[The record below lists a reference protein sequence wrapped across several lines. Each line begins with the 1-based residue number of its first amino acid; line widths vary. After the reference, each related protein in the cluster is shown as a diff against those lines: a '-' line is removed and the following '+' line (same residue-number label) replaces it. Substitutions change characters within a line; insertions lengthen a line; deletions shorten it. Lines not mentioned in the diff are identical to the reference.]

1 MLESITETLRIIN
14 QILDAG
20 NAVTAFSLLLYS
32 LTFNPRELAARSFAL
47 LLGCVAAV
55 YFGDVL
61 ASTSQAAGEIEMWLR
76 LEWVG
81 IAFLPSTFLHLSD
94 ALLAATGRP
103 SKGRRKLAV
112 RISYVV
118 STIMFA
124 LAGLDLGIVNGL
136 GRAGQTP
143 YLQPAGGFS
152 VFVLFL
158 AFGLPF
164 GGLNLYRAFQ
174 RCLTGTSRRRMAYL
188 MFGSLGPILGGIPF
202 LTLLGPTLGDRPLL
216 FQAALV
222 VTNGSVAVLL
232 VIMAY
237 AVAYFGVSY
246 PDRIVKSRL
255 FQWIMR
261 GPVVASTVLAV
272 TVIVGRA
279 SELFG
284 LQDSRLVP
292 FGMVASILVLQY
304 VITLVRPTI
313 ERWLFYGQDR
323 DDIARLQLMEE
334 RLLTTGDVRQ
344 YLEAILNAVSDV
356 SGASSAFI
364 AAVNEEGLDLEV
376 AVGEE
381 DPLRSRDD
389 LPTIVVPE
397 NAERI
402 EPLGALI
409 PWDVYWLLPLH
420 SDETDGV
427 VGILGL
433 ALDVN
438 PLEFTAE
445 EALGLATLAD
455 RAAVALTN
463 RRLQREVF
471 DVVDRLGPQV
481 QEIQR
486 IRAAAPYGGTDLLT
500 QSVEGIHSEA
510 DLANLVKDAL
520 GHYWGGPRLMDS
532 PLMGLRVVREAI
544 REHGSPVNAL
554 RSILQQGI
562 ESVKPEG
569 ERRFTAEWML
579 YNILEMKF
587 VEGRKVRDVAMRLA
601 MSEADL
607 YRKQRVAI
615 EAVSRAVAEMEREA
629 ASKASDDGSQ
639 GGR

>member
-1 MLESITETLRIIN
+1 MLESITESLRIIN

-32 LTFNPRELAARSFAL
+32 LTFNPRELAARSFAM

-81 IAFLPSTFLHLSD
+81 IAFLPSAFLHLSD

-136 GRAGQTP
+136 GRAGQTQ
-143 YLQPAGGFS
+143 YLQPAVGFW

-158 AFGLPF
+158 VFGLVF

-202 LTLLGPTLGDRPLL
+202 LTLVGPTLSSRPIL

-222 VTNGSVAVLL
+222 LSNGSVAVLL

-261 GPVVASTVLAV
+261 GPVVASTALAV
-272 TVIVGRA
+272 TVIVGRG

-284 LQDSRLVP
+284 LEDSRLVP
-292 FGMVASILVLQY
+292 FSMVASILVLQY

-364 AAVNEEGLDLEV
+364 AAINEEGLDLEV

-381 DPLRSRDD
+381 DPLRSGGD

-420 SDETDGV
+420 SEEADDV
-427 VGILGL
+427 VGILGIDI
-433 ALDVN
+433 DVN

-455 RAAVALTN
+455 RAAVALTD
-463 RRLQREVF
+463 RRLQREIF
-471 DVVDRLGPQV
+471 DVVDRLVPQV
-481 QEIQR
+481 EEIQR

-500 QSVEGIHSEA
+500 QSVAGIHSEA

-554 RSILQQGI
+554 RSILLQGI

-615 EAVSRAVAEMEREA
+615 EAVSRAVSEMEREA
-629 ASKASDDGSQ
+629 ATRASEDGSQ
-639 GGR
+639 GS